1 MSCAHLLRRRL
12 CGTTPLLSS
21 RSMLTTARAGTLQF
35 DGVTHHALSTQASTA
50 VDGVGV
56 AGAAS
61 NIWVADVPVTKVK
74 GLNTLHPYR
83 RATRA
88 RFPNGDPELCT
99 DCWHDNMKRWHPD
112 LSCVGKARTVYMDLR
127 VRNAIPPAFRELGDP
142 EWGTARVRGTPAV
155 SPLGSV
161 ASYRI
166 YADVTILT

>member
-35 DGVTHHALSTQASTA
+35 DRVTHHALSTQASTA

-99 DCWHDNMKRWHPD
+99 DCWHDSMKRWHPD
-112 LSCVGKARTVYMDLR
+112 LSCVGKHAPSTWTCGYETLSHQHFVNSVTLNG
-127 VRNAIPPAFRELGDP
+127 VPH
-142 EWGTARVRGTPAV
+142 
-155 SPLGSV
+155 GSV
-161 ASYRI
+161 APQQC
-166 YADVTILT
+166 LL